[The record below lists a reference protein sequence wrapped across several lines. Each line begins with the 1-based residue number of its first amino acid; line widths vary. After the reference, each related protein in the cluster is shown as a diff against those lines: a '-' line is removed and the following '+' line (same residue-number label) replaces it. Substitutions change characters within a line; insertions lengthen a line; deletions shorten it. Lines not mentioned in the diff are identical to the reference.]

1 MFGIRRREFI
11 TLVGSVAAW
20 PFYAQAQQAAVPVIG
35 FLHAASPKDWAP
47 SVAAF
52 RQHVCRP
59 NSQGHQ
65 ALRSTNPAVR
75 ESSVGHQPQGCKGA
89 RPHRSLAAA
98 WPRRRGDR
106 VKRREFISL
115 LSGAAAAWPL
125 AARAQQPAMPV
136 IGFLNGGSAAPLRRQ
151 VSAFHQGLQEAGYV
165 EGQNVA
171 VDYRFAEGQ
180 FDRLKGMAEDLVRRQ
195 VSVITASSV
204 PAALAA
210 KRATTTIPTVFSI
223 GDDPVKLGLVASLN
237 RPSGNATGMYEL
249 QSGLEAKRLGLLHD
263 LVPSATTV
271 AVLVNPNT
279 PTAEMS
285 RLDAEEAAAKLGVK
299 PIILTADLDS
309 EFDGAFGKLARE
321 RAAALLVTASAFFTS
336 RRQYL
341 ILLAMRH
348 GVPAIYHWRDFAEA
362 GGLMSYGTN
371 LIDAYRQLGIYAGRI
386 LKGVKII
393 DLPVVQST
401 KFELVINLNAAKA
414 LGLTVPNPL
423 LVAADEVIE

>member
-1 MFGIRRREFI
+1 MRRREFI
-11 TLVGSVAAW
+11 TLLGGS
-20 PFYAQAQQAAVPVIG
+20 
-35 FLHAASPKDWAP
+35 
-47 SVAAF
+47 
-52 RQHVCRP
+52 
-59 NSQGHQ
+59 
-65 ALRSTNPAVR
+65 
-75 ESSVGHQPQGCKGA
+75 
-89 RPHRSLAAA
+89 
-98 WPRRRGDR
+98 
-106 VKRREFISL
+106 
-115 LSGAAAAWPL
+115 AAAWPL
-125 AARAQQPAMPV
+125 FAQAQLPAVPV

-180 FDRLKGMAEDLVRRQ
+180 FDRLKAMAEDLVRRQ
-195 VSVITASSV
+195 VSIITASSV

-210 KRATTTIPTVFSI
+210 KRATTAIPTVFSI
-223 GDDPVKLGLVASLN
+223 GDDPIKLGLVASFN

-249 QSGLEAKRLGLLHD
+249 QSGLDAKRLGLLHD

-271 AVLVNPNT
+271 AVLVNPNN

-285 RLDAEEAAAKLGVK
+285 RLEAEEAAAKLGVK
-299 PIILTADLDS
+299 LIILTADVDS
-309 EFDGAFGKLARE
+309 DFGDAFGKLARE
-321 RAAALLVTASAFFTS
+321 RADALLVTASAFFTS

-341 ILLAMRH
+341 VLLAMRH

-414 LGLTVPNPL
+414 LGLTVPDKL